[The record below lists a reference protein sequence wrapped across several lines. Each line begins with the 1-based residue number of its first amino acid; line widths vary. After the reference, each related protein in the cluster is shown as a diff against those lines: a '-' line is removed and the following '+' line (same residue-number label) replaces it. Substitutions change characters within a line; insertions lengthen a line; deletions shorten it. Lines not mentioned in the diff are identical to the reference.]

1 MILVLLMIV
10 VILWVSSI
18 LGLGLK
24 REGEKI
30 KGEIIEINQ
39 KIELDNLQV
48 LIEREIFYGDKRI
61 NEGEFINI
69 FEYFCGKENCWI
81 KKNGISETNY
91 RRVKVIQNGVE
102 KEEDIYIVKGIENIF
117 EIELIKNF
125 DLLDK
130 EAELR
135 VFLEYR
141 YEKNQLDFTLPV
153 EQRIK
158 EMRIR
163 YR

>member
-1 MILVLLMIV
+1 MILVLLMTV

-18 LGLGLK
+18 LGLGL
-24 REGEKI
+24 RSEGEKI

-48 LIEREIFYGDKRI
+48 LIEREIFCGDKRV
-61 NEGEFINI
+61 NEGEFQNI

-81 KKNGISETNY
+81 KENGISETNY
-91 RRVKVIQNGVE
+91 RRVKVIQNGIE
-102 KEEDIYIVKGIENIF
+102 KNGDIYMIKGIENIF
-117 EIELIKNF
+117 EIELVKIF

-130 EAELR
+130 EAELKIL
-135 VFLEYR
+135 LEYR
-141 YEKNQLDFTLPV
+141 YEKDQMDFTFPM
-153 EQRIK
+153 EQKIK
-158 EMRIR
+158 EMKIR